1 MTQAQYDQAHSD
13 AMQAIN
19 MYTSGLILL
28 HELQSLIADLD
39 APISNPII
47 GMHYLVDPATGLS
60 L

>member
-1 MTQAQYDQAHSD
+1 MTQEQYDQAHLD

-19 MYTSGLILL
+19 MYISGLIPLY
-28 HELQSLIADLD
+28 ELQSLIADLD
-39 APISNPII
+39 APIPYPIV